1 MPHDTVNVADF
12 AALECKAAVKSVA
25 VCAMREKQQNLWGR
39 DKNVSAYVRKGR
51 LYRRWKKAFKKEIC
65 DINVTNADRIYYCIY
80 YSICTGNL
88 SFIH

>member
-51 LYRRWKKAFKKEIC
+51 LYRRWKKLLKR
-65 DINVTNADRIYYCIY
+65 D
-80 YSICTGNL
+80 L
-88 SFIH
+88 